1 MEIEDTPILKAKAM
15 CSRKKTAIAYIFVVL
30 IKFPFLYCQLPI
42 FSYHNW
48 CHDIAEQVL
57 SWF

>member
-15 CSRKKTAIAYIFVVL
+15 CSRKKKRIFVVL